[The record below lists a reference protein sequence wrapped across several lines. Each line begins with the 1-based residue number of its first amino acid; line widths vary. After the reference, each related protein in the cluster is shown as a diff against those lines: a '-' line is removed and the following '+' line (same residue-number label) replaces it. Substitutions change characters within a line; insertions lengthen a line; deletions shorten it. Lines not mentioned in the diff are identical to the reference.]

1 MIPAMLEAMRPYQW
15 VKNLL
20 VMAPLIFAEKLGDT
34 EAVLSALAAFLVF
47 CSLSSAVYL
56 LNDVVDLEEDR
67 VHPRK
72 RNRPVA
78 SGRLAPATAMLG
90 AAVLAGGSLVVAY
103 NLGPSNRVAPF
114 VVWPAC
120 YFVLNLAYSFVLKGL
135 LIIDCLSIALGFIFR
150 VHAGSVVIAVKSSS
164 WILLCTFFFA
174 LFLAFCKRR
183 DEVTRVDD
191 GTAATRAS
199 LRHYSQ
205 AYLDQIIPP
214 LAAMSI
220 LCYALYTLAEG
231 TVKEHGPNMI
241 LTLPIVVF
249 GVFRYLFLVHH
260 RGQGEDPSRVLFR
273 DKPLIVSGL
282 LYLLVLYVALST
294 PHLGLEL
301 R

>member
-1 MIPAMLEAMRPYQW
+1 MIPAILEAMRPHQW

-20 VMAPLIFAEKLGDT
+20 VMAPLVFAGKLRDT
-34 EAVLSALAAFLVF
+34 EAILSAFAAFLVF
-47 CSLSSAVYL
+47 CFLSGAVYL
-56 LNDVVDLEEDR
+56 LNDVVDLDADR

-72 RNRPVA
+72 RHRPVA
-78 SGRLAPATAMLG
+78 SGRLGPATAILG
-90 AAVLAGGSLVVAY
+90 AAVLAGGSLAVAAT
-103 NLGPSNRVAPF
+103 LGPSNRAAAF

-120 YFVLNLAYSFVLKGL
+120 YFLLNLAYSFFLKGL
-135 LIIDCLSIALGFIFR
+135 LIIDCISIALGFIFR

-183 DEVTRVDD
+183 DEVTRIDD
-191 GTAATRAS
+191 GSAATRAS

-220 LCYALYTLAEG
+220 LCYALYTLAHE

-241 LTLPIVVF
+241 LTLPMVVF
-249 GVFRYLFLVHH
+249 GVFRYLFLVHQ

-273 DKPLIVSGL
+273 DLPLIGSGL
-282 LYLLVLYVALST
+282 LYLLVLYVALVT
-294 PHLGLEL
+294 EPLGLEL